1 MPAPSPH
8 RRGAAALTVAL
19 TVALTAALALA
30 PLPGGGD
37 AAGVAASQ
45 AAGTA
50 TGRTAVTVV
59 VRRCRSCTIQPVR
72 YVPSEGADPWWGP
85 VRHLDSARQVT
96 LHLPTARTHGLTFFV
111 DAPWHGADDVAALAA
126 LRYRGRS
133 PGDAVTAADARTT
146 HRATPC
152 WAGTDQPA
160 ARIVIRVDRFPT
172 RTAFTGQR
180 THHPRAYAPRTL
192 ETWPPMARAYRGS
205 LGAQDA
211 YACTPPAPPEPPG
224 ARRGRRAG
232 AVTRLVVRTRGC
244 AACQLTLAQWTSVTR
259 RPWRTGTRTV
269 QHGRARFTIP
279 TRRTHGLQIAVTA
292 PWRGVT
298 GDQTFAVLRYGG
310 HPPGSTVGF
319 RTARQQHLGSACWAG
334 TDARRATL
342 RLAVRRV
349 RVYAPISDTRVPG
362 ELAWTPRQ
370 HRTWNPMREVAH
382 GVYGSEELTVC
393 TAP

>member
-30 PLPGGGD
+30 PLAGGGD

-72 YVPSEGADPWWGP
+72 YVPSDGADPWWGP

-205 LGAQDA
+205 LGAR
-211 YACTPPAPPEPPG
+211 TPTPARHRPRLSHPAPDG
-224 ARRGRRAG
+224 
-232 AVTRLVVRTRGC
+232 V
-244 AACQLTLAQWTSVTR
+244 AAPATS
-259 RPWRTGTRTV
+259 
-269 QHGRARFTIP
+269 
-279 TRRTHGLQIAVTA
+279 
-292 PWRGVT
+292 
-298 GDQTFAVLRYGG
+298 
-310 HPPGSTVGF
+310 
-319 RTARQQHLGSACWAG
+319 LGSSSAPVAARPASSPWPNGLPSPGVRGAPAPARSSTAGSGSRSRPAAPTAC
-334 TDARRATL
+334 RSR
-342 RLAVRRV
+342 
-349 RVYAPISDTRVPG
+349 
-362 ELAWTPRQ
+362 
-370 HRTWNPMREVAH
+370 
-382 GVYGSEELTVC
+382 
-393 TAP
+393 

>member
-19 TVALTAALALA
+19 TVAITVALALA

-50 TGRTAVTVV
+50 TGRTTVTVTVV

-152 WAGTDQPA
+152 WAGTDRPA

-172 RTAFTGQR
+172 GTAFTGQR
-180 THHPRAYAPRTL
+180 THHPRAYSPRTL

-211 YACTPPAPPEPPG
+211 YACTPPAPPSPPG
-224 ARRGRRAG
+224 ARHGRRAG

-244 AACQLTLAQWTSVTR
+244 AACRLALAQ
-259 RPWRTGTRTV
+259 
-269 QHGRARFTIP
+269 
-279 TRRTHGLQIAVTA
+279 
-292 PWRGVT
+292 
-298 GDQTFAVLRYGG
+298 
-310 HPPGSTVGF
+310 
-319 RTARQQHLGSACWAG
+319 
-334 TDARRATL
+334 
-342 RLAVRRV
+342 
-349 RVYAPISDTRVPG
+349 
-362 ELAWTPRQ
+362 
-370 HRTWNPMREVAH
+370 
-382 GVYGSEELTVC
+382 
-393 TAP
+393 